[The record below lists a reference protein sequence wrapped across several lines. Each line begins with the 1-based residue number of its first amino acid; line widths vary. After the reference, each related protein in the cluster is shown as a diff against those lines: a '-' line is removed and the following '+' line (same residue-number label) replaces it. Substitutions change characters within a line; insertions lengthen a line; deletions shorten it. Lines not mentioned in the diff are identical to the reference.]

1 MINVPRL
8 GNAAHIINNTLDT
21 TWSPRD
27 KIVILY
33 SDEKYYFA
41 FNGYAILKFEL
52 LPAEKNPFFPY
63 LGDKMKNWI
72 FGQRYNVKYI
82 DKKWCSYE
90 QEEYFNGNFNITKNI
105 LYFSSLEEIVL
116 FLLV

>member
-21 TWSPRD
+21 TWDPSD

-33 SDEKYYFA
+33 SDDKYYFA
-41 FNGYAILKFEL
+41 FNGHEILKFEL
-52 LPAEKNPFFPY
+52 FPAGEAPFFPY
-63 LGDKMKNWI
+63 LEKMTKWV
-72 FGQRYNVKYI
+72 FVQGYPVKYI

-90 QEEYFNGNFNITKNI
+90 QEEYFNGNFKITKNI